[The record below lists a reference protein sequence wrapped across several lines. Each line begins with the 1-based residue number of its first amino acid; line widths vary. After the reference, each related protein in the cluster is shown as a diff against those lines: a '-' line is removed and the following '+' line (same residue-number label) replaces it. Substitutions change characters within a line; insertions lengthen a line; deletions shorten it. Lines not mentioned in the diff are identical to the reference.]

1 MNALVLQL
9 GALRPGLAFPDVE
22 WLVTNGW
29 TVTLVVSLL
38 PDGAQ
43 VPPDVEVV
51 EVGDLEQVGA
61 LWRAERF
68 FVLTAPSGGM
78 RKLRALVTKLGGI
91 RGLGRPARTV
101 AGAVIS
107 LHAFQYRASRGL
119 HHRWMAGPYR
129 VLRPLWLWRLL
140 RRSALEELLQTL
152 PDLVVCAD
160 RDAIATAWHIARRY
174 PSVEVTYGVNR
185 VLPIGVSVPQRVS
198 A

>member
-9 GALRPGLAFPDVE
+9 GGLRPGVAFPDVE

-43 VPPDVEVV
+43 VPPGVEVV
-51 EVGDLEQVGA
+51 EVSDIEQVGT

-78 RKLRALVTKLGGI
+78 RKLRAIATKLGGV
-91 RGLGRPARTV
+91 RGLGRPARAV
-101 AGAVIS
+101 AAVVIS

-140 RRSALEELLQTL
+140 RRSAMEELLRRK
-152 PDLVVCAD
+152 PDLIVCAD
-160 RDAIATAWHIARRY
+160 RDAISTAWHLARQH
-174 PSVEVTYGVNR
+174 PGVEVTFGLNR
-185 VLPIGVSVPQRVS
+185 VRPIGVSVPEPMS

>member
-9 GALRPGLAFPDVE
+9 GGLRPGVAFPDVE

-29 TVTLVVSLL
+29 TVTLVVSVL

-43 VPPDVEVV
+43 VPAGVEVV

-68 FVLTAPSGGM
+68 VVLAGPSGAM

-101 AGAVIS
+101 GGFVIS

-119 HHRWMAGPYR
+119 HNRWMAGPYR

-140 RRSALEELLQTL
+140 RRSALDELLRTK

-160 RDAIATAWHIARRY
+160 RDAIATAWHLARRY
-174 PSVEVTYGVNR
+174 PDVEVTYGVNR
-185 VLPIGVSVPQRVS
+185 VRPIGVSVPEPVS

>member
-9 GALRPGLAFPDVE
+9 GGLRPGVAFPDVE

-29 TVTLVVSLL
+29 TVTLVVSVL

-43 VPPDVEVV
+43 VPAGVEVV

-68 FVLTAPSGGM
+68 VVLAGPSGAM

-91 RGLGRPARTV
+91 RGLGRPARIV
-101 AGAVIS
+101 GGYVIS

-119 HHRWMAGPYR
+119 HNRWLTGPYR

-140 RRSALEELLQTL
+140 RRSALDELLRTK

-160 RDAIATAWHIARRY
+160 RDAIATAWHLARRY
-174 PSVEVTYGVNR
+174 PDVEVTYGVNR
-185 VLPIGVSVPQRVS
+185 VRPIGVSVPEPVS

>member
-9 GALRPGLAFPDVE
+9 GGLRPGVAFPDVE

-43 VPPDVEVV
+43 APAGVDVV
-51 EVGDLEQVGA
+51 EVGDLEQVAA

-68 FVLTAPSGGM
+68 VVLAAPSGAM
-78 RKLRALVTKLGGI
+78 RALRSAVTRVGGI
-91 RGLGRPARTV
+91 RGLGRPARTIAKV
-101 AGAVIS
+101 VID

-140 RRSALEELLQTL
+140 RRSALDELLQRQ

-160 RDAIATAWHIARRY
+160 RDAVTTAWHLARRY
-174 PSVEVTYGVNR
+174 PGVEVTYGVNR
-185 VLPIGVSVPQRVS
+185 VRPIGVSVPEPVS

>member
-9 GALRPGLAFPDVE
+9 GGLRPGVAFPDVE
-22 WLVTNGW
+22 WLATNGW

-43 VPPDVEVV
+43 VPAGVEVV
-51 EVGDLEQVGA
+51 EVGDLEQVAA

-68 FVLTAPSGGM
+68 FVLAGPSGAM
-78 RKLRALVTKLGGI
+78 RKLRAAVTKLGGI
-91 RGLGRPARTV
+91 RGLGRPARKV
-101 AGAVIS
+101 AGVVIS

-140 RRSALEELLQTL
+140 RRSALEELLRCN

-160 RDAIATAWHIARRY
+160 RDAVATAWHIARRY
-174 PSVEVTYGVNR
+174 PNVEVTHGVNR
-185 VLPIGVSVPQRVS
+185 VRPIGVSVPPRMS